1 MVGSLVLGV
10 QATAAH
16 HLPSVLLAVLALTPL
31 AAAEA
36 VTGVPVAAIGLTK
49 ARAAAERIM
58 ELLDTSPANA
68 IAQGTACPSGPVT
81 LRAEALTAGWADDA
95 PTTTGLELDLPPGR
109 TVAVVGPSGTGKTTA
124 LLTLAGLLPALAG
137 SVSLNGMPLAA
148 LDPRELRRRVS
159 YTAEDAHVFT
169 TTVRENLRV
178 AGPLASDDDL
188 IAALDRAGLH
198 DWYDRLPSGLD
209 TVIGA
214 GGSSASGDSRGP
226 TAGLSGGERRRLLLA
241 RAFASRAEVLLLDEP
256 TEHLDAQTAD
266 QLVKD
271 ILATGLTVVMVTHRL
286 VGLDQFDEIITLK
299 DGAAILA

>member
-1 MVGSLVLGV
+1 
-10 QATAAH
+10 
-16 HLPSVLLAVLALTPL
+16 
-31 AAAEA
+31 
-36 VTGVPVAAIGLTK
+36 
-49 ARAAAERIM
+49 
-58 ELLDTSPANA
+58 
-68 IAQGTACPSGPVT
+68 
-81 LRAEALTAGWADDA
+81 
-95 PTTTGLELDLPPGR
+95 
-109 TVAVVGPSGTGKTTA
+109 
-124 LLTLAGLLPALAG
+124 LAGLLPALAG